1 MRPGQKQ
8 ILNEELK
15 DLQKRIIQ
23 NHISAG
29 QNASGRT
36 IKSITVEIGD
46 NYGQL
51 TGRKFFGTLETG
63 RKPGRVPAKF
73 KDVILKWMQD
83 KGINVP
89 KPESFAYFV
98 ARKIRLEG
106 SLLYRMGGRSDIYSK
121 EIQITI
127 ERLIR
132 RLGQDQ
138 VTEIT
143 RMFDNLKVAV

>member
-1 MRPGQKQ
+1 MRPELKQ
-8 ILNEELK
+8 ILNDELK

-23 NHISAG
+23 NHIKAG
-29 QNASGRT
+29 QKASGKT
-36 IKSITVEIGD
+36 IKSITVEIGE

-63 RKPGRVPAKF
+63 RKAGRVPAKF
-73 KDVILKWMQD
+73 QDVILKWMQD

-89 KPESFAYFV
+89 KPKSFAYLV

-106 SLLYRMGGRSDIYSK
+106 TLLYRTGGRSDIYSK
-121 EIQITI
+121 EISITI
-127 ERLIR
+127 ERLTK

-138 VTEIT
+138 VAEIS
-143 RMFDNLKVAV
+143 RMFDNLKVVA